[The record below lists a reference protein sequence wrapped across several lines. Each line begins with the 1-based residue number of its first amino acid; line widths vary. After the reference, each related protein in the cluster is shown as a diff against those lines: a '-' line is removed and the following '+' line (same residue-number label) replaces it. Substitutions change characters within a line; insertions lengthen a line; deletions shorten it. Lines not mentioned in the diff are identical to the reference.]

1 MMLTGG
7 GAIWPAPHPTRRP
20 TASANARCASF
31 VLVRDSGRMTWRAA
45 RARRTR
51 QTSCPPWR
59 RSPRTPGTGTAPCP
73 APPRRT
79 PQRPRR
85 SRRAR
90 RLVPFPSFLLRQIRQ
105 QAVVVSTRRRLI
117 NRD

>member
-1 MMLTGG
+1 MNAGPRRENMMLTGG
-7 GAIWPAPHPTRRP
+7 GAIRPAPHPTRRP
-20 TASANARCASF
+20 TASANVRCASF
-31 VLVRDSGRMTWRAA
+31 VLVRDSGRMT
-45 RARRTR
+45 RR
-51 QTSCPPWR
+51 
-59 RSPRTPGTGTAPCP
+59 TGTAPCP
-73 APPRRT
+73 APSRRT